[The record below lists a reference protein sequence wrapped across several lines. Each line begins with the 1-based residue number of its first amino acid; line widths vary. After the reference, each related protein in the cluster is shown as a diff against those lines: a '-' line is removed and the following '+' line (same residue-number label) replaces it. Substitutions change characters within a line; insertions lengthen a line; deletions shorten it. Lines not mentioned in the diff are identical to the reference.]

1 MEYRQ
6 ITVGDAKAYLDMM
19 RAIDEE
25 TDMMLLEPG
34 ERIYDVEQSERM
46 IAAALERGD
55 FFLVASEGGLLAGFI
70 SAERGIYR
78 RIRHTA
84 YIVTGIR
91 KPYRNRGIGTEFFAR
106 LNAWAEDHGVTRLE
120 LTVRKANEAAI
131 HLYQK
136 SGFVIEGL
144 RKQSMCVSGAYA
156 DEYYMAKFIPENDG
170 A

>member
-34 ERIYDVEQSERM
+34 E
-46 IAAALERGD
+46 
-55 FFLVASEGGLLAGFI
+55 
-70 SAERGIYR
+70 